1 MRWPSSA
8 HQGWPQVS
16 SQERSRQTVGV
27 KEQFPG
33 ELETL
38 RADNMRLRRI
48 LKLTEEQARAADPD
62 QATLT
67 GAPATPV
74 HMGSTPED
82 KVWFYVDLFR
92 CRSDVYALRWEN
104 RRDGR
109 SGWMPAIRGYWRKGM
124 NRAQAPY
131 LPLTPDVIG
140 QHLRGEVHIGL
151 YPLGDDD
158 TCWWVAADFD
168 KEAAMLDAL
177 AFMKAA
183 RAHKIPAALE
193 VSQSGRGAH
202 VWIFF
207 AQATSAAVARR
218 IATSLLG
225 EAFQLRGSMHLSS
238 YDRLFPSQ
246 DIHTGRGMGNLIAAP
261 LNGTRRQHGT
271 TLFLDPAT
279 LEPFE
284 DQWAYLSSIARLSP
298 NEVAALSRELPDP
311 EIGHRVRRLQL
322 PTSSK
327 IVPRPAA
334 IIRATFASRITLTAN
349 DLGPAMISAVKH
361 AASIRNPEFDA
372 RQRARRSTWDTPR
385 FLYSYDETADGDL
398 VLPRGLH
405 SLLTDLVDSAGS
417 TLRIDDTRATGEHHE
432 LTCSTEL
439 RTEQATAVRHVVEQD
454 VGVLIAPPG
463 VGKTVIA
470 CAAIASRATSTLI
483 LVDRKALADQWRDRL
498 HKHLGFKCGQI
509 GGGRSKTTGIIDIAL
524 LPTLARRPHIED
536 ITASYGFV
544 IVDECHHVA
553 ASAFFHVLNR
563 IPAKY
568 WLGLTA
574 TPERRDGL
582 EDLIYHQLGSHHVTL
597 ESPAAGQLP
606 SGDAD
611 LLAPHPVL
619 HLHPT
624 QFRYTGDA
632 DPSAP
637 GGMAEIYRAL
647 IADEARLDQVIADVI
662 TAHAGG
668 ANILVLTTWID
679 HLNAI
684 TERLRAAG
692 KTVIVLSGQMKARQ
706 RREITEQLADHIQ
719 GTHPLL
725 IVETSSFIG
734 EGFDCPALD
743 TLFLA
748 APITFKNRLVQYVGR
763 VTRPHPGKTT
773 AIVHDYHDELTPV
786 LASSLRKRAPG
797 YIKMGFPDPRTLIR

>member
-1 MRWPSSA
+1 VR
-8 HQGWPQVS
+8 
-16 SQERSRQTVGV
+16 
-27 KEQFPG
+27 EQFPG

-38 RADNMRLRRI
+38 RADNMRLRGL
-48 LKLTEEQARAADPD
+48 LKLSEEQARAADPD
-62 QATLT
+62 QAALT
-67 GAPATPV
+67 GAPESPV
-74 HMGSTPED
+74 DMASTPDD
-82 KVWFYVDLFR
+82 KIRFYLNLFR

-124 NRAQAPY
+124 NRADAPY
-131 LPLTPDVIG
+131 LPLTPDVIA

-177 AFMKAA
+177 AFTKAA
-183 RAHKIPAALE
+183 RAYKVPAALE

-207 AQATSAAVARR
+207 AQASSAATARH

-246 DIHTGRGMGNLIAAP
+246 DVHTGRGMGNLIAAP
-261 LNGTRRQHGT
+261 LNGKRRQHGT
-271 TLFLDPAT
+271 TVFLDPAT
-279 LEPFE
+279 LEPFD
-284 DQWAYLSSIARLSP
+284 DQWAYLSSIARLSA
-298 NEVAALSRELPDP
+298 NDAGTLSRALPDP
-311 EIGHRVRRLQL
+311 QVGHRVRKLHL

-349 DLGPAMISAVKH
+349 DLGPAMISAIKH
-361 AASIRNPEFDA
+361 ASSIRNPEFDA
-372 RQRARRSTWDTPR
+372 RQRARRSTWETPR

-398 VLPRGLH
+398 VLPRGLYT
-405 SLLTDLVDSAGS
+405 LLTELVGSAGS
-417 TLRIDDTRATGEHHE
+417 TLRIDDKRSTGDRHE
-432 LTCSTEL
+432 FTCSTQL
-439 RTEQATAVRHVVEQD
+439 RTEQSAAARQLVEQD
-454 VGVLIAPPG
+454 TSVLIAPPG
-463 VGKTVIA
+463 SGKTVIA
-470 CAAIASRATSTLI
+470 CAAITSRATSTLI

-498 HKHLGFKCGQI
+498 QKYLGFKCGQI
-509 GGGRSKTTGIIDIAL
+509 GGGRSKTTGIVDVAL
-524 LPTLARRPHIED
+524 LPTLARRATVED
-536 ITASYGFV
+536 ITANYGFI
-544 IVDECHHVA
+544 IVDECHHIA

-582 EDLIYHQLGSHHVTL
+582 EDLIYHQLGSHHVAL
-597 ESPAAGQLP
+597 DGPSAGQLP
-606 SGDAD
+606 STDTN
-611 LLAPHPVL
+611 LLAPYPVL
-619 HLHPT
+619 HVHPT
-624 QFRYTGDA
+624 QFCYTGDA
-632 DPSAP
+632 DPNAP

-647 IADEARLDQVIADVI
+647 IADESRLDQIVTDVLA
-662 TAHAGG
+662 AHDDG
-668 ANILVLTTWID
+668 ANILVLTTWVD
-679 HLNAI
+679 HLKAI
-684 TERLRAAG
+684 AEGLRTAD
-692 KTVIVLSGQMKARQ
+692 KTVTVLSGQMTARQ
-706 RREITEQLADHIQ
+706 RRETTEQLAKHTADAEQ
-719 GTHPLL
+719 LL
-725 IVETSSFIG
+725 VVGTSSFIG

-763 VTRPHPGKTT
+763 VARLHPGKTT
-773 AIVHDYHDELTPV
+773 ATVHDYHDELTPV
-786 LASSLRKRAPG
+786 IASSLRKRAPG
-797 YIKMGFPDPRTLIR
+797 YTKMGFPDPRTLIR

>member
-1 MRWPSSA
+1 
-8 HQGWPQVS
+8 VS
-16 SQERSRQTVGV
+16 V

-38 RADNMRLRRI
+38 RADNMRLRRL
-48 LKLTEEQARAADPD
+48 LKLSEQQARAADPD

-67 GAPATPV
+67 GATESAV
-74 HMGSTPED
+74 NMESTPED
-82 KVWFYVDLFR
+82 KVRFYLDLFR

-124 NRAQAPY
+124 NRADAAY
-131 LPLTPDVIG
+131 LPLTPDVID
-140 QHLRGEVHIGL
+140 QHLRGDVHIGL

-158 TCWWVAADFD
+158 TCWWVAVDFD

-177 AFMKAA
+177 AFLKAA
-183 RAHKIPAALE
+183 RAHRVPAALE

-207 AQATSAAVARR
+207 AQATSAPVGRH

-246 DIHTGRGMGNLIAAP
+246 DVHTGRGMGNLIAAP
-261 LNGTRRQHGT
+261 LNGKRRKHGT
-271 TLFLDPAT
+271 TVFLDPAT
-279 LEPFE
+279 LEPFD
-284 DQWAYLSSIARLSP
+284 DQWAYLSSIARLSA
-298 NEVAALSRELPDP
+298 NDVARLSRALSDP
-311 EIGHRVRRLQL
+311 QIGHRVRRLQL

-385 FLYSYDETADGDL
+385 FLYSYDETAEGDL
-398 VLPRGLH
+398 ILPRGLH
-405 SLLTDLVDSAGS
+405 ALLTELVDSAGS
-417 TLRIDDTRATGEHHE
+417 VLRIDDNRAAGDRHE
-432 LTCSTEL
+432 FICMTQL
-439 RTEQATAVRHVVEQD
+439 RTEQTAAVRTLVEQD
-454 VGVLIAPPG
+454 SSVLIAPPG
-463 VGKTVIA
+463 TGKTVIA
-470 CAAIASRATSTLI
+470 CAAIASRAISTLI

-498 HKHLGFKCGQI
+498 QKHLGFKCGQI
-509 GGGRSKTTGIIDIAL
+509 GGGRSKTTGIIDVAL
-524 LPTLARRPHIED
+524 LPTLARRTSVED
-536 ITASYGFV
+536 ITANYGFV

-563 IPAKY
+563 IPARY

-597 ESPAAGQLP
+597 ESPPAGQLP
-606 SGDAD
+606 STDTD
-611 LLAPHPVL
+611 LLTPHPVL
-619 HLHPT
+619 HVHPT
-624 QFRYTGDA
+624 QFRYTGEA

-637 GGMAEIYRAL
+637 GGMAEIYRTL
-647 IADEARLDQVIADVI
+647 TADESRLDQIVTDILA
-662 TAHAGG
+662 AHDDG
-668 ANILVLTTWID
+668 ANILVLTTWVN

-684 TERLRAAG
+684 AERLRTAG
-692 KTVIVLSGQMKARQ
+692 KTVTVLSGQMKARE
-706 RREITEQLADHIQ
+706 RREITDQLGQRTADGEQL
-719 GTHPLL
+719 LL
-725 IVETSSFIG
+725 VGTSSFIG

-748 APITFKNRLVQYVGR
+748 APITFKNRLVQYIGR
-763 VTRPHPGKTT
+763 VTRPHPSKST
-773 AIVHDYHDELTPV
+773 ATVHDYHDELTPV

-797 YIKMGFPDPRTLIR
+797 YTKLGFPDPRKLIR